1 MHSVTIDELGD
12 KASFFLNAAEMI
24 AIMQHD
30 RTVGYFIPSKDKDSP
45 AARESREQL
54 GIVIERVLKKTGLTE
69 DELAEELSIG

>member
-12 KASFFLNAAEMI
+12 KAAFFLNAAETI

-45 AARESREQL
+45 EARESREQL
-54 GIVIERVLKKTGLTE
+54 GIVIQRVLKKTGLTE